1 MVTKK
6 QVLDLLLNQ
15 PIKIGH
21 WVGFND
27 LTDLHNKWLK
37 GFLYKD
43 NDQTLQGHR
52 GSYKTT
58 TLSLFFA
65 IHAIIKPN
73 ESVLFFR
80 KTGGDVTEVL
90 RQTANILQSGCMQ
103 EIVFAIY
110 GKGLS
115 LLKNSS
121 TEIQTNLSTTIKGSS
136 QLVGLGIG
144 TSITGK
150 HADIVVTD
158 DIVNVNDRIS
168 QAERERTKLAYME
181 LQNIKNRGGRFIN
194 TGTPWHKDDAFTLM
208 PYPVKY
214 DCYSTGLMTDAQIED
229 IKKHMSPSLFAANYE
244 LRHIASEDVI
254 FTEPQMGADERLVY
268 EGICHLDSAFYGEDY
283 TAFTIMA
290 YHDGKYYVYG
300 RMWHKHVEDCYPSIL
315 DLYNHFLCGK
325 LYNEKNAD
333 KGMVARDL
341 KLMGI
346 RTATYDEHMNKHIKI
361 VTYLKAIWPEVVFV
375 NGTDPEYIEQ
385 ITDYT
390 ENAAHDDAPDSAA
403 CLARLLYRKNSKRKD
418 GAEDIDYVSGSA
430 GSWFGRDTAGRIYT
444 KCD

>member
-1 MVTKK
+1 MNTLTKD
-6 QVLDLLLNQ
+6 QILELIWTE
-15 PIKIGH
+15 PFKIGH
-21 WVGFND
+21 WVGFKD
-27 LTDLHNKWLK
+27 LTYIHNEWLH
-37 GFLYKD
+37 GFLFKKQ
-43 NDQTLQGHR
+43 DQTLQGHR
-52 GSYKTT
+52 GSFKTT

-65 IHAIIKPN
+65 IHAIIAPN

-80 KTGGDVTEVL
+80 KTGGDVTEVM

-103 EIVFAIY
+103 EIVYVLY
-110 GKGLS
+110 GKELVLIKCSGS
-115 LLKNSS
+115 
-121 TEIQTNLSTTIKGSS
+121 EIQTNLSTTIKGSS

-158 DIVNVNDRIS
+158 DIININDRIS
-168 QAERERTKLAYME
+168 TAERERTKIAYME

-208 PYPVKY
+208 PDPVKY
-214 DCYSTGLMTDAQIED
+214 DCYSTGLMTPEQIED
-229 IKKHMSPSLFAANYE
+229 IRIHMSPSLFAANYE
-244 LRHIASEDVI
+244 LKHIASEDVI
-254 FTEPQMGADERLVY
+254 FPEPETGADPISVR
-268 EGICHLDSAFYGEDY
+268 EGIAHLDSAFYGDDY

-290 YHDGKYYVYG
+290 YHDNKYYIYG
-300 RMWHKHVEDCYPSIL
+300 RIWRKHVEDCYPQIF
-315 DLYNHFLCGK
+315 DLYNKFLCGK

-341 KLMGI
+341 KNMGI

-375 NGTDPEYIEQ
+375 EGTDPEYIEQ

-403 CLARLLYRKNSKRKD
+403 CLARLLYRKNSKRRD
-418 GAEDIDYVSGSA
+418 GESEIDYLSGLA
-430 GSWFGRDTAGRIYT
+430 GSW
-444 KCD
+444 